1 MGLKLFQRCD
11 PKLLRRTA
19 LGSAL
24 PPNMIGHA
32 IPPLEIQST
41 TLAIALG
48 HTTGRKMWTK
58 FKWLFRWSEPAGCQ
72 TEKGLKCQIL
82 HDLFLATRGFC
93 MFTVTIMSLP
103 LSTNWTRHR
112 AAAFPEIENWGA
124 EELAALRA
132 YPIFILWNIITQKK
146 VFVIQKKSI
155 FNNDCIKTHCILHSA
170 AKNISPGV
178 QNRKNVIKQK
188 VQH

>member
-1 MGLKLFQRCD
+1 MGLKVFQRCD

-41 TLAIALG
+41 TLAIALW
-48 HTTGRKMWTK
+48 HTTGRNMWTK

-82 HDLFLATRGFC
+82 HDLFSDERDLYVHSYNNVSAFVNKLNQTPSGGISR
-93 MFTVTIMSLP
+93 
-103 LSTNWTRHR
+103 NWKLRS
-112 AAAFPEIENWGA
+112 WGA
-124 EELAALRA
+124 AALRA
-132 YPIFILWNIITQKK
+132 YPIFSLWNIITQKK

-155 FNNDCIKTHCILHSA
+155 FNNNDCIKTHCILHSA
-170 AKNISPGV
+170 AKNISP
-178 QNRKNVIKQK
+178 
-188 VQH
+188 

>member
-1 MGLKLFQRCD
+1 MGLKVFQRCD

-48 HTTGRKMWTK
+48 HTTRRKMWTK

-72 TEKGLKCQIL
+72 TERGLK
-82 HDLFLATRGFC
+82 FC
-93 MFTVTIMSLP
+93 MIFSDERGLYVHSYNNVSAFVNKLNQTPSGGIP
-103 LSTNWTRHR
+103 RNWKLRSR
-112 AAAFPEIENWGA
+112 GA
-124 EELAALRA
+124 AALRA
-132 YPIFILWNIITQKK
+132 YPVFSLWNIITRKK
-146 VFVIQKKSI
+146 VFVIQNKSI
-155 FNNDCIKTHCILHSA
+155 FNNDCIKTHCTLHSA
-170 AKNISPGV
+170 AKIISP
-178 QNRKNVIKQK
+178 QEFETEKMSWNKKSSTRDD
-188 VQH
+188 

>member
-1 MGLKLFQRCD
+1 MGVKVFQRCD

-41 TLAIALG
+41 TLANALW
-48 HTTGRKMWTK
+48 HTVRKMWTK
-58 FKWLFRWSEPAGCQ
+58 LKCHIRWSEPAGCQ

-82 HDLFLATRGFC
+82 HDLFSDERDLYVHSYNNVSAFVNKLNQTPSGGISRNWKLRSRGA
-93 MFTVTIMSLP
+93 V
-103 LSTNWTRHR
+103 
-112 AAAFPEIENWGA
+112 
-124 EELAALRA
+124 ALRA
-132 YPIFILWNIITQKK
+132 YPIFSLWNIITRKK
-146 VFVIQKKSI
+146 VFVIQNKSI
-155 FNNDCIKTHCILHSA
+155 FNNDCIKTHCTLHSA
-170 AKNISPGV
+170 AKIISP
-178 QNRKNVIKQK
+178 QEFKTEKNVIKQK